1 MTRAEDIQRLIIAA
15 NALTRMA
22 ALTLDN
28 ETPSAQWRTLKL
40 LRDQGPLRVGEL
52 AVLSRISQPGMTR
65 LVGQMVEAG
74 LLERAPDA
82 ADSRAS
88 VVSVTEAGDAA
99 LDTWLVRLQD
109 ALLPFFSDLD
119 DDDWEAVRRTADLIS
134 RKTAMTE
141 AVR

>member
-40 LRDQGPLRVGEL
+40 LRDHGPLRVGEL

-99 LDTWLVRLQD
+99 LDTWLIRLQD

>member
-1 MTRAEDIQRLIIAA
+1 MARAEDIQRLIIAA

-40 LRDQGPLRVGEL
+40 LRDQGALRVGEL

-134 RKTAMTE
+134 RKTAMAE